1 MCQVRLSFVI
11 LFVTYFGYKF
21 SLDYFEPT
29 SNDNMKPKLSST
41 LEEMDK
47 WLAENREPVDFT
59 VPVDSP
65 MVNFYRDKCVFLTGG
80 TGFLGQLFV
89 EKLLRTGV
97 KRIYLLSRA
106 KKGKSTKE
114 RLSETFSSRVR

>member
-1 MCQVRLSFVI
+1 M
-11 LFVTYFGYKF
+11 
-21 SLDYFEPT
+21 
-29 SNDNMKPKLSST
+29 PKKLNST
-41 LEEMDK
+41 IQEIENWVK
-47 WLAENREPVDFT
+47 ENREPIDFT

-65 MVNFYRDKCVFLTGG
+65 MVNFYRDKCIFLTGG

-114 RLSETFSSRVR
+114 RLKETFSSHVRGFDAEGKNNYLGFGLLGIFPTFV

>member
-1 MCQVRLSFVI
+1 MTKNL
-11 LFVTYFGYKF
+11 
-21 SLDYFEPT
+21 
-29 SNDNMKPKLSST
+29 KLHNT
-41 LEEMDK
+41 LVEMEK
-47 WLAENREPVDFT
+47 WVAANRAPMDFT
-59 VPVDSP
+59 VPVNSP
-65 MVNFYRDKCVFLTGG
+65 MVNFYRDKCIFLTGG

-114 RLSETFSSRVR
+114 RLSETFSGHVRYEFGPKDGV